1 MTFMTYEERA
11 FRETLAWRMNIRKKK
26 EYAGA
31 AFQIDTA
38 EDE

>member
-26 EYAGA
+26 SMLERLSKST
-31 AFQIDTA
+31 Q
-38 EDE
+38 